1 MKKFILGTIITVLL
15 LIIVISVRQ
24 GLLLAKP
31 LPYDDEQT
39 GLSTQITIHL
49 SHVVAENTPKGQ
61 VANKFAELVEEK
73 TAGKVKV
80 HVYANASLFNDE
92 NEFRALQKGDVEMI
106 VPTFSKMTTYVP
118 SWQVLDLPYL
128 FHTEEQIHEV
138 LTGTIGEQLLAELE
152 PLRLRVKGLGFW
164 YNGFKHLTSADQP
177 IHTFEDLQ
185 GLRIRTMPSRT
196 LEKQFEAVNAKPTS
210 VSFSELF
217 TDLETHTIDA
227 QENTA
232 SNIYSKGFYKVQKHM
247 TITQHGILGYAVLIN
262 ESFWNS
268 LPEKIQKQI
277 IMTMKETTEWQFE
290 QARSMNDQDMQKLMQ
305 QDHFNVYTMS
315 KQERLRFKEQLTPVY
330 DFYKTHIQTND
341 ILTEIEKVV
350 TP

>member
-1 MKKFILGTIITVLL
+1 MKKFIVGTIFTVLL
-15 LIIVISVRQ
+15 LMIVISVQQ

-31 LPYDDEQT
+31 LPYDDEQK

-61 VANKFAELVEEK
+61 AANKFAELVEEK
-73 TAGKVKV
+73 TNGMVKV
-80 HVYANASLFNDE
+80 HVYSNASLFNDE

-106 VPTFSKMTTYVP
+106 IPTFSKMTTYVP
-118 SWQVLDLPYL
+118 NWQVLDLPYL
-128 FHTEEQIHEV
+128 FHTEEEVHEV
-138 LTGTIGEQLLAELE
+138 LTGTIGKQLLDELG
-152 PLRLRVKGLGFW
+152 PLHLHVKGLGFW
-164 YNGFKHLTSADQP
+164 YNGFKHVTSADQP

-185 GLRIRTMPSRT
+185 GLRVRTMPSKV
-196 LEKQFEAVNAKPTS
+196 LEKQFEAVKATPIP

-232 SNIYSKGFYKVQKHM
+232 SNIYSKGFYKVQQHM
-247 TITQHGILGYAVLIN
+247 TITEHGILGYAVLIN
-262 ESFWNS
+262 ENFWDS
-268 LPEKIQKQI
+268 LPEKIQKQ
-277 IMTMKETTEWQFE
+277 MLTAMKETTEWQFE
-290 QARSMNDQDMQKLMQ
+290 QATLMNEKDMQKLMQ
-305 QDHFNVYTMS
+305 QDHFTVYTMS
-315 KQERLRFKEQLTPVY
+315 DQERQRFKQQLTPVY
-330 DFYKTHIQTND
+330 DFYRSHIQTND